1 MIKSKLI
8 YIMEIEVSTG
18 EIVDKLTILL
28 IKKDNIS
35 EPNKLENIKKELNYL
50 ENIVR
55 KLQIC
60 PEDISELLLVNQ
72 VLWKVEDEIR
82 DKERN
87 KIFDQSFIEL
97 ARKVYITNDSR
108 AEIKRKINK
117 KYSSDFFE
125 EKSYSPY

>member
-1 MIKSKLI
+1 
-8 YIMEIEVSTG
+8 MEIEVSTG

-35 EPNKLENIKKELNYL
+35 DPNKLENIKKELNYL
-50 ENIVR
+50 ESIVR
-55 KLQIC
+55 KLQIS

-82 DKERN
+82 DKERS

-108 AEIKRKINK
+108 AKIKRKINK

>member
-1 MIKSKLI
+1 
-8 YIMEIEVSTG
+8 MEIEVSTG

-28 IKKDNIS
+28 IKKENIS
-35 EPNKLENIKKELNYL
+35 DPNKLENIEKELNYL
-50 ENIVR
+50 ESIVR

-60 PEDISELLLVNQ
+60 PEDISELFLVNQ

>member
-1 MIKSKLI
+1 
-8 YIMEIEVSTG
+8 MEIEVSTG

>member
-1 MIKSKLI
+1 
-8 YIMEIEVSTG
+8 MEIEVSTG

-35 EPNKLENIKKELNYL
+35 DPNKLENIKKELNYL
-50 ENIVR
+50 ESIVR
-55 KLQIC
+55 KLQIS

>member
-1 MIKSKLI
+1 
-8 YIMEIEVSTG
+8 MEIEVSTG

-28 IKKDNIS
+28 IKKDNIID
-35 EPNKLENIKKELNYL
+35 PNKLENIKKELNYL

-55 KLQIC
+55 KLQIS

-97 ARKVYITNDSR
+97 ARKVYISNDSR

>member
-1 MIKSKLI
+1 
-8 YIMEIEVSTG
+8 MEIEVSTG

-28 IKKDNIS
+28 IKKDNILD
-35 EPNKLENIKKELNYL
+35 PNKLENIKKELNYL
-50 ENIVR
+50 ESIVR
-55 KLQIC
+55 KLQIS